1 MRENLMKTQFGL
13 AIGLMLL
20 VSPAVAGETA
30 ATAPAGGSFKVMP
43 LDADQKGKAKVVD
56 PNLINPWGLSQSP
69 GGPVWVSD
77 NGTGLSTL
85 YDRTNG
91 QIESLVV
98 TIPQGNPTGTVYV
111 PSNIDFQVTE
121 NGTSGPAAFLFDSES
136 GVISG
141 WAPSVDGTNAIVAVN
156 NSASG
161 AVYKGLA
168 LDTNSQLLF
177 AANFSQNKVE
187 VYNTQ
192 FQLVNTFT
200 DPSLPA
206 RYAPFNILDVNGLL
220 YVSFAERDKS
230 GHDEVDGAHK
240 GYVDVFTT
248 SGQLQTSLIA
258 GGFLNAPWGMQI
270 APTGFGSYS
279 GDLLVGNFGNGWI
292 NVYDPTKGT
301 WIATVQGKK
310 GPLTIQGLWALDNGP
325 GTGQVSFSAGPGGEA
340 HGLLGIIEPS
350 K

>member
-1 MRENLMKTQFGL
+1 MKTQFGL
-13 AIGLMLL
+13 ALGLVLL
-20 VSPAVAGETA
+20 VSPAVAGETGAKA
-30 ATAPAGGSFKVMP
+30 AASGGFSVTP
-43 LDADQKGKAKVVD
+43 LDADQKGKAAVVD

-77 NGTGLSTL
+77 NGTGLSTV
-85 YDRTNG
+85 YNRTNG
-91 QIESLVV
+91 QIQSLVV

-111 PSNIDFQVTE
+111 PSTIDFQVTE
-121 NGTSGPAAFLFDSES
+121 NGDSGAASFLFDSES

-141 WAPSVDGTNAIVAVN
+141 WAPSVDTSNAIVAVN
-156 NSASG
+156 NSATG

-168 LDTNSQLLF
+168 LDTSSQLLF

-200 DPSLPA
+200 DTSLPA

-240 GYVDVFTT
+240 GYVDVFNT
-248 SGQLQTSLIA
+248 SGVLQTKLIA
-258 GGFLNAPWGMQI
+258 KGYLDAPWGMSI
-270 APTGFGSYS
+270 APSGFGSYA
-279 GDLLVGNFGNGWI
+279 GDLLVANFGNGWI
-292 NVYDPTKGT
+292 NVYDPTKGS
-301 WIATVQGKK
+301 WLATLPGAKNK
-310 GPLTIQGLWALDNGP
+310 PLTIKGLWALDNGP
-325 GTGQVSFSAGPGGEA
+325 GTGQVSFSAGPGGET
-340 HGLLGIIEPS
+340 HGLLGIIAPS
-350 K
+350 N